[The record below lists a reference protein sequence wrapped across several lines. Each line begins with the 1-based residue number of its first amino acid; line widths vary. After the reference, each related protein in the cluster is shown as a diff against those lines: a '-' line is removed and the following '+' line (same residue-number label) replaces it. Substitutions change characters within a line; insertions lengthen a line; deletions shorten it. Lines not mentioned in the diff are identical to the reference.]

1 MTMILRARSV
11 VAAVV
16 VASALV
22 LTVPPAVCDAQNPTP
37 AESARPKR
45 RPRTGDTA
53 RAARRNEQTIRR
65 GRTKIRQI
73 LRDPNASPE
82 IKQTATEL
90 NGLLDRRRKLVGTLK
105 SRHKQFV
112 AQQQADIAA
121 LREVA
126 QRGRE
131 ITARLEAARAEVIR
145 SSNAEITELQQI
157 GERASSL
164 ATTLRE
170 NYDKEQRARREP
182 R

>member
-1 MTMILRARSV
+1 MTMILRTRG
-11 VAAVV
+11 AAAAMLL
-16 VASALV
+16 ASALV
-22 LTVPPAVCDAQNPTP
+22 LALPPAVCDAQNPTP

-45 RPRTGDTA
+45 RPRAGDTA
-53 RAARRNEQTIRR
+53 RNARKNEQTIRR

-73 LRDPNASPE
+73 LRDPNASPQ

-90 NGLLDRRRKLVGTLK
+90 NALLDRRRKLVGTLK
-105 SRHKQFV
+105 SRHRQFV

-145 SSNAEITELQQI
+145 SSNAEITELEQI

-164 ATTLRE
+164 ASTLRDD
-170 NYDKEQRARREP
+170 YDKEQRARREQ